1 MENQEFDIDPTVS
14 QQMFGCSIE
23 RFANMIVESGQYQR
37 CGGLIVVMSMLSD
50 CQEMLQIDGD
60 PATKNN
66 IRQALNRAKF
76 LLAEM
81 QDGNMIPVVER

>member
-1 MENQEFDIDPTVS
+1 METYDIDPSVS
-14 QQMFGCSIE
+14 QQMFGCDIE
-23 RFANMIVESGQYQR
+23 RFANRIVDSGQYQR

-50 CQEMLQIDGD
+50 CQEMLGIEGDGGQS
-60 PATKNN
+60 KEN